1 VEAGVIVVG
10 AGGTKSIGGGL
21 FFDGLNPSLGGFDT
35 TGGFAGGPGWGVSS
49 PSCPDKKNWAVG
61 AYGGGGLGVFVTNA
75 NNVLDLSGPFKTYS
89 FNAGW
94 GLANL
99 NLQFSIGSNSAGRT
113 IWEFTYGGPL
123 GFPSGAGYGIS
134 ASAINTNTKTT
145 SGGGDC
151 PCNSK

>member
-61 AYGGGGLGVFVTNA
+61 AYGGGGLGVFVTNV